1 MTSQFEEL
9 LEALGK
15 VFRLAL
21 HVDHMNACSIQVR
34 EGLVIQLQP
43 DMAQE
48 NLWLFSKITEV
59 PPGKFRENVLREA
72 LKANGMR
79 DPVTGVLGFWAPTGE
94 LALCQKY
101 PLNVLNGERLSGF
114 LGAFL
119 DMANSW
125 QKAIESGQ
133 SAPPQSLR

>member
-1 MTSQFEEL
+1 MMSPFEEL
-9 LEALGK
+9 LAALGK

-21 HVDHMNACSIQVR
+21 HVDSMNACSIQVR

-48 NLWLFSKITEV
+48 NLWLFAKITEI

-72 LKANGMR
+72 LKANGLG
-79 DPVTGVLGFWAPTGE
+79 DPVAGVLGFWAPTAQ
-94 LALCQKY
+94 LALFQKY

-125 QKAIESGQ
+125 QKAIEGGQ
-133 SAPPQSLR
+133 SGPPQSVR